1 MTDSPY
7 GQQIDGPSEFMTRR
21 DDDISNMGNDTDLQ
35 KKAIELQIAANKHRY
50 GYQQLWCG
58 VPVIR
63 LPDDIV
69 LLQEIVYAIQPECIV
84 ETGIA
89 RGGSLLLNASLMEI
103 CGLVPKVLGIDIM
116 IYPHARTAIDD
127 SRYSK
132 EIGLFEADS
141 SSTLAQLAFQR
152 FTQQANS
159 KNPVLLV
166 LDSNHTHAHVLTEL
180 NMFTPTLPIGSVVI
194 VADTIIAEMP
204 ESLYSDRPWGIGDNP
219 LTAVT
224 EFLSGDSNYALHNH
238 WAKRGLLSELHNGIL
253 VRVK

>member
-7 GQQIDGPSEFMTRR
+7 GQQIDGSSEFMRRR
-21 DDDISNMGNDTDLQ
+21 DGDISSMGDDTDLHQ
-35 KKAIELQIAANKHRY
+35 KAIELQVAANKHRY

-69 LLQEIVYAIQPECIV
+69 LLQEIVHALQPECIV

-116 IYPHARTAIDD
+116 IYPHARTAISD
-127 SRYSK
+127 SRYFNSI
-132 EIGLFEADS
+132 ELVESDS
-141 SSTLAQLAFQR
+141 SSTFAQLALQR
-152 FTQQANS
+152 FTRQADS
-159 KNPVLLV
+159 KNPALLV
-166 LDSNHTHAHVLTEL
+166 LDSNHTHAHVLAEL
-180 NMFTPTLPIGSVVI
+180 HLLTPMLPVGSVVV

-204 ESLYSDRPWGIGDNP
+204 ESLYADRPWGIGDNP
-219 LTAVT
+219 LTAVA
-224 EFLSGDSNYALHNH
+224 EFLLSNASYELHNR
-238 WAKRGLLSELHNGIL
+238 WANRGLLSELHNGIL
-253 VRVK
+253 IKVK

>member
-1 MTDSPY
+1 MNA
-7 GQQIDGPSEFMTRR
+7 E
-21 DDDISNMGNDTDLQ
+21 LQ
-35 KKAIELQIAANKHRY
+35 KKAIELQVAANVHRY

-69 LLQEIVYAIQPECIV
+69 LLQEIVHAIQPECIV

-116 IYPHARTAIDD
+116 IYPHAKTALGD
-127 SRYSK
+127 SKYS
-132 EIGLFEADS
+132 EAVELVEADS
-141 SSTLAQLAFQR
+141 TSASAQLAFQR

-166 LDSNHTHAHVLTEL
+166 LDSNHTHAHVLAEL
-180 NMFTPTLPIGSVVI
+180 KMFTPTLPIGSVVV
-194 VADTIIAEMP
+194 VADTLSAEMP
-204 ESLYSDRPWGIGDNP
+204 ETLYSDRPWGIGNNP

-224 EFLSGDSNYALHNH
+224 EFLSGNTSYVLHNR
-238 WAKRGLLSELHNGIL
+238 WAKRGLLSELHDGIL